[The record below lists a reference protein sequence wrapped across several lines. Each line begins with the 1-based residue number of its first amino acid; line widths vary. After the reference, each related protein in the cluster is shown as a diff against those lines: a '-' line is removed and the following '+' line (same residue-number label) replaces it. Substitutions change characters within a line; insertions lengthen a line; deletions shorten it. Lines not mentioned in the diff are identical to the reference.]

1 MQYRVV
7 SRKSGTLRLLI
18 VGDILSGMP
27 VGVIVIINKRIVRN
41 YCSGFQLKE
50 SSLLARQTL

>member
-1 MQYRVV
+1 MQYSVV

-27 VGVIVIINKRIVRN
+27 VGVIVIITMVGVWDN
-41 YCSGFQLKE
+41 LP
-50 SSLLARQTL
+50 